1 MNNLNHP
8 EFFDTVENIIMQD
21 PLSELL
27 GTFEN
32 GQVEFSYPEIA
43 KAAGHSCPT
52 VAGAYLMTQ
61 KALKAL
67 YRNEMPRRGSIR
79 ILFKQHRLEGVTGVI
94 ARVMSNITGATESDG
109 FKGLNGKFSR
119 TNLMEFEQD
128 IPGIARFIRTDNKE
142 KVDVFYNPNIV
153 PHLPE
158 MKGIMGK
165 VMSGAANAEEKKQ
178 FGRLWQKRVEMIMG
192 DNIDNEE
199 LISVHVA

>member
-1 MNNLNHP
+1 MNNLNYP
-8 EFFDTVENIIMQD
+8 AFFNSVENILLQD

-52 VAGAYLMTQ
+52 VAGAYLITQ

-67 YRNEMPRRGSIR
+67 YRNEIPRRGSIR
-79 ILFKQHRLEGVTGVI
+79 ILFKQQRLEGVTGVI

-128 IPGIARFIRTDNKE
+128 IPGIARFIRTDTNE

-158 MKGIMGK
+158 MEKIMGK
-165 VMSGAANAEEKKQ
+165 VMSGTASANEIEL
-178 FGRLWQKRVEMIMG
+178 FGRLWQKRVEMIL
-192 DNIDNEE
+192 IDNKDNED
-199 LISVHVA
+199 LISAHVA